1 MDPSGTPT
9 TIYAL
14 ISESIELGRDGFL
27 QRYPHPWLVA
37 IGWRQTAWGGSTE
50 STTSP
55 ETGGA
60 KPPVIERDA
69 PAWVLCKRDRNDLG
83 AIILGRSPR
92 SDVVVPEPGISKM
105 HAHIERTD
113 GGCKVTD
120 TESRNGTSI
129 DGETIEPLRAV
140 AVTSG
145 QLLTFGPC
153 ANFLFL
159 SSDELW
165 TRLGSIEDKSDE

>member
-14 ISESIELGRDGFL
+14 VSESIELGRDGFL
-27 QRYPHPWLVA
+27 QRYPAPWLVA
-37 IGWRQTAWGGSTE
+37 IGWRQTAWGGGTE
-50 STTSP
+50 STTSA
-55 ETGGA
+55 ETGDA
-60 KPPVIERDA
+60 TPPVIERDA
-69 PAWVLCKRDRNDLG
+69 PAWVVHKRDRNDFG
-83 AIILGRSPR
+83 AIVLGRSPR

-105 HAHIERTD
+105 HANLDLD
-113 GGCKVTD
+113 GSDWRVTD

-129 DGETIEPLRAV
+129 DGEPIEPLRAV
-140 AVTSG
+140 PVASG
-145 QLLTFGPC
+145 QLLTFGPS

-165 TRLGSIEDKSDE
+165 TRLGSIEDKTV